1 VIYDVKLAGGESVI
15 GEVIEAERMMIL
27 DGILEFW
34 RDGKCIFYVGVNRL
48 ISVRPR

>member
-1 VIYDVKLAGGESVI
+1 VIYDIKLAGGESVI
-15 GEVIEAERMMIL
+15 SEALEADRMTIM

-34 RDGKCIFYVGVNRL
+34 RGGKCIFYVGVNRL